1 MVSNT
6 GIGRWL
12 QNMVR
17 HVMALS
23 SGHEIIVLV
32 NRARGVRSFGIPV
45 RELASEVPIY
55 SIREQIV
62 LPMEIRRQRPDL
74 VHYPNFNVPLMSST
88 ASVVTLC
95 DIIYYLFPKA
105 CPSRIGHEYARHMIS
120 TAARKAKTI
129 VTISEY
135 SKRDLVDHLK
145 IAADKVAVIY
155 PGIDR
160 EAFRPDQPPDAVET
174 VKKKYKID
182 RPYIFYTGN
191 HEPRKNLRRLAEAYR
206 QFSRKK
212 DFHLVLGGR
221 LDRRR
226 QDFYEEISD
235 LVAARDVILAGEI
248 SESDLPLMYAGAQAF
263 VFPSTYEGFGL
274 PPLEAMAAGVPVACS
289 SATSLPEVVGDAALL
304 FAPESTD
311 EMLSAIERIATDRAL
326 AAELREKGLRRTTR
340 FSWQTAAQQLL
351 QVYEGAV
358 KA

>member
-17 HVMALS
+17 HVMAIS
-23 SGHEIIVLV
+23 SGHEITVLV

-45 RELASEVPIY
+45 RELASDIPIY
-55 SIREQIV
+55 SIREQII
-62 LPMEIRRQRPDL
+62 LPLEIRKQRPDL

-105 CPSRIGHEYARHMIS
+105 CPSRIGHEYARHMIA
-120 TAARKAKTI
+120 TATRRAKKI
-129 VTISEY
+129 VTISEH

-145 IAADKVAVIY
+145 IAEDKVAVIY

-160 EAFRPDQPPDAVET
+160 EAFRPDQPPEAIDTA
-174 VKKKYKID
+174 KKKHGIE

-191 HEPRKNLRRLAEAYR
+191 HEPRKNLRRLVEAYR
-206 QFSRKK
+206 RFSLKS
-212 DFHLVLGGR
+212 DFQLVLGGR
-221 LDRRR
+221 IDPRR
-226 QDFYEEISD
+226 QDFYREISD
-235 LVAARDVILAGEI
+235 LVEARNVILAGEI
-248 SESDLPLMYAGAQAF
+248 SESDLPLLYAGAQAF

-274 PPLEAMAAGVPVACS
+274 PPLEAMSAGVPVACS
-289 SATSLPEVVGDAALL
+289 SATSLPEVVGDAAIL

-311 EMLSAIERIATDRAL
+311 EMLSAMERILTDRSL
-326 AAELREKGLRRTTR
+326 AAELRRKGLEQANR
-340 FSWQTAAQQLL
+340 FSWPAAAQQLI

-358 KA
+358 RA